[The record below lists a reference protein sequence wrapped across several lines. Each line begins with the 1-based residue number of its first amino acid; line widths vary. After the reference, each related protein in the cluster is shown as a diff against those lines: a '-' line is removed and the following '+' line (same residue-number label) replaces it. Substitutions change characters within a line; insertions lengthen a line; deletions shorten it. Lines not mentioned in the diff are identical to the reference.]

1 MQKVMVN
8 SILKGI
14 MDSVAAEAEI
24 IDGQAYVSFD
34 KIGEAICKYFEDDE
48 IQKELWKKQ
57 RYYFNYIRKAMVN
70 KEFTYI
76 EEIKIKDFVNYY
88 VCDDETFE
96 EVKQE
101 LSISK
106 NWSTFWKRMENKF
119 DME

>member
-1 MQKVMVN
+1 MKKGEINAVCAQIIN
-8 SILKGI
+8 SVVGE
-14 MDSVAAEAEI
+14 VEI
-24 IDGQAYVSFD
+24 INGQAYVPFG
-34 KIGEAICKYFEDDE
+34 KIGESICKYFEDDE
-48 IQKELWKKQ
+48 TQKELWKKQ